1 MHNKP
6 VLSAS
11 TGHSGPFKH
20 TLSLR
25 GCLELLAPAISPPA
39 PAPSQA
45 LKLWQRNKKALS
57 MINRWAKLCQSRWV
71 WGRDRCT
78 CCPRRHTPSWLAKTW
93 WNAQRRITGE
103 NLVKWHTR
111 LHKQQHLINTGKAS
125 STNKARKTKPDPIS
139 YPRLCF
145 TSVRCDLI
153 QGYFLTNWHPAKETS
168 KLSCNKSLLTF

>member
-1 MHNKP
+1 MNTLLCAFTVTTPIFHSGHVACMHNKSL
-6 VLSAS
+6 LSAS

-57 MINRWAKLCQSRWV
+57 MINRWAKPCQSRWV

-78 CCPRRHTPSWLAKTW
+78 CCPRRHTPPRHVKTW
-93 WNAQRRITGE
+93 WNHGSPVRISEDATHSCIS
-103 NLVKWHTR
+103 NSIWSILPKHPVQTR
-111 LHKQQHLINTGKAS
+111 K
-125 STNKARKTKPDPIS
+125 
-139 YPRLCF
+139 
-145 TSVRCDLI
+145 
-153 QGYFLTNWHPAKETS
+153 
-168 KLSCNKSLLTF
+168 